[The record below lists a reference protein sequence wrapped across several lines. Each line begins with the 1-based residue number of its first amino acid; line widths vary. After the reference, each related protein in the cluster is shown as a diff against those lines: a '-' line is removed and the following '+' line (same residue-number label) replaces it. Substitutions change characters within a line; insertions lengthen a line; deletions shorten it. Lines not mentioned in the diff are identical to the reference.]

1 MKALRAHR
9 PRQRG
14 LTLIETLVALL
25 VLAIMAGLGWR
36 GLQSFLQ
43 TRERVQAQTERFE
56 PVRVGLAQWRHDLD
70 QLATG
75 SDRPLW
81 QWDGKVLRLT
91 RRGPASEADLRVVA
105 WARLDE
111 DGHWARWLSPPLQR
125 QQDWQQ
131 AWDQALQWG
140 RGELRLAPPGVSV
153 SRLFVLDGWK
163 FDVYRGGAW
172 VNPMS
177 NQSESQ
183 DPIDTSRVPS
193 ALRLELRLP
202 EDARLQGL
210 LRVDWL
216 NPSFVR

>member
-1 MKALRAHR
+1 MRR
-9 PRQRG
+9 
-14 LTLIETLVALL
+14 
-25 VLAIMAGLGWR
+25 
-36 GLQSFLQ
+36 
-43 TRERVQAQTERFE
+43 
-56 PVRVGLAQWRHDLD
+56 
-70 QLATG
+70 
-75 SDRPLW
+75 
-81 QWDGKVLRLT
+81 WDGKVLRLT

-140 RGELRLAPPGVSV
+140 RGELRLAPPGVTV

-177 NQSESQ
+177 NQSEGQ